1 LNCTVPPVGT
11 EALAGVTVMVVRTCG
26 ALLQDGNLNDAIH
39 VLQLNEPLDFKY
51 SVVYQNVQSST
62 GSTVMAE

>member
-1 LNCTVPPVGT
+1 
-11 EALAGVTVMVVRTCG
+11 
-26 ALLQDGNLNDAIH
+26 